1 MAKKDGLTDK
11 QRAFIAEYLRDKNA
25 TQAAIRAGYSAKTA
39 SQIGEQNLRKI
50 QIRSAI
56 DAALSKSNEAAALE
70 SVRLRREISR
80 VAFSDVRN
88 VFHPDGRLK
97 LPHELDAETA
107 AAIASVE
114 IDIDGKIK
122 YKFWD
127 KNSAHERAAKI
138 LGEFER
144 DNSQKTDPLTELVK
158 SLGGK
163 VIGPVKVS
171 NDEEDEH
178 HD

>member
-1 MAKKDGLTDK
+1 MARRDGLTDK
-11 QRAFIAEYLRDKNA
+11 QRAFVFEYLKDKNA

-39 SQIGEQNLRKI
+39 YSIGEENLRKPEI
-50 QIRSAI
+50 KKAI
-56 DAALSKSNEAAALE
+56 DAELAKVNNAAGLE
-70 SVRLRREISR
+70 SERLRREISR

-107 AAIASVE
+107 AAVASVE
-114 IDIDGKIK
+114 IDVDGKIK

-138 LGEFER
+138 LGEFEK
-144 DNSQKTDPLTELVK
+144 DNEQKTDPLVELVK

-171 NDEEDEH
+171 DENEG
-178 HD
+178 